1 MLLLPIALSLAFAG
15 CGNKGPLVL
24 PPPSEDDALLMEA
37 DAVDDADEPLL
48 PTDIAPVEATPE
60 PRPDPPGDGNG

>member
-24 PPPSEDDALLMEA
+24 PPPSEDDALLLEA
-37 DAVDDADEPLL
+37 DAVDDADEPPL
-48 PTDIAPVEATPE
+48 PADAAPVEATPE
-60 PRPDPPGDGNG
+60 PTPDSLGDGDG